1 MNEEKVVSSH
11 LLRWLKKNKN
21 IIMFLNMEHRLKDDI
36 IHDLMDSRKPLM
48 TSEVWGAE
56 ESPRE
61 TFVSRISGCA
71 AISAW

>member
-1 MNEEKVVSSH
+1 
-11 LLRWLKKNKN
+11 
-21 IIMFLNMEHRLKDDI
+21 MEHRLKDDS

-61 TFVSRISGCA
+61 TFVSRRSGCA
-71 AISAW
+71 AISAWLVMIITSRQWRASE